1 MEPPLLPPPVEQTIA
16 KLVNPDKPL
25 LDSWLTDLSSLN
37 SAELKLLEQAW
48 PTIEPK
54 RRRQIMY
61 RLVELAEDNFELDFD
76 NLFKGRI
83 KDTDAEVR
91 SKAIEGLWENEES
104 SLIEPLIDLLE
115 KDKSEK
121 VQAAAATALGKFAL
135 LAELEKLRPNYRD
148 KVSRSLLSVINDQTK
163 PVEVKRRA
171 LEAAAPLTRPQ
182 MKKAIA
188 EAYQSG
194 DNKLKISALFAMGK
208 SGNTSWLPIM
218 LKELTSTDTE
228 IRYEAAG
235 ACGELGEEEAATY
248 LCEMVNDPDIDVRL
262 AAVQALGKIGGPE
275 AKGCLEKCLNHPD
288 EAIRET
294 AKQALSQLE
303 AEEDPL
309 FSRMENFAE
318 D

>member
-1 MEPPLLPPPVEQTIA
+1 MEPALPPPVEQTIA
-16 KLVNPDKPL
+16 KLVNPDTKL

-37 SAELKLLEQAW
+37 SAELEQLEQAW
-48 PTIEPK
+48 PTIEAK
-54 RRRQIMY
+54 RRGQIIY

-76 NLFKGRI
+76 DIFKGRL
-83 KDTDAEVR
+83 KDEDAEVR
-91 SKAIEGLWENEES
+91 SKAIEGLWENEET
-104 SLIEPLIDLLE
+104 SLIDPLIDLLE
-115 KDKSEK
+115 KDRSEE

-148 KVSRSLLSVINDQTK
+148 RVSRSLLAVIEDQIK

-171 LEAAAPLTRPQ
+171 LEAAAPLTLPQ

-194 DNKLKISALFAMGK
+194 DNKLKISALFTMGK
-208 SGNTSWLPIM
+208 SCDTSWLPIL
-218 LKELTSTDTE
+218 LKELTSTDAE
-228 IRYEAAG
+228 IRYEATG
-235 ACGELGEEEAATY
+235 ACGELGEEEAASY
-248 LCEMVNDPDIDVRL
+248 LCELVNDPDVDVRL

-275 AKGCLEKCLNHPD
+275 AKGCLEKCLNHSD
-288 EAIRET
+288 EAIQGAARE
-294 AKQALSQLE
+294 ALSQME

-309 FSRMENFAE
+309 FSQIENFAE

>member
-1 MEPPLLPPPVEQTIA
+1 MEPALPPPVEQTIA
-16 KLVNPDKPL
+16 KLVNPDTKL

-37 SAELKLLEQAW
+37 PAGQKQLEQAW
-48 PTIEPK
+48 VTIELK
-54 RRRQIMY
+54 RRRQLMY

-76 NLFKGRI
+76 EIFKGRL
-83 KDTDAEVR
+83 KDEDAEVR
-91 SKAIEGLWENEES
+91 SKAIEGLWENEEA

-115 KDKSEK
+115 KDSSEE

-148 KVSRSLLSVINDQTK
+148 KVSRSLLSVINDQAK

-208 SGNTSWLPIM
+208 SGNTSWLPIL
-218 LKELTSTDTE
+218 LKELSNADSE

-235 ACGELGEEEAATY
+235 ACGELGEEAASY
-248 LCEMVNDPDIDVRL
+248 LCDMVNDPDIDVRL
-262 AAVQALGKIGGPE
+262 AAIQSLGKIGGPE
-275 AKGCLEKCLNHPD
+275 AKGCLEKCLNYPD
-288 EAIRET
+288 EAIQK
-294 AKQALSQLE
+294 AAGQALSQLE

-309 FSRMENFAE
+309 FSQIENFAE

>member
-1 MEPPLLPPPVEQTIA
+1 MEPALPPPVEQTIA
-16 KLVNPDKPL
+16 KLVNPDTKL
-25 LDSWLTDLSSLN
+25 LDSWLTDLSGLN
-37 SAELKLLEQAW
+37 PAELKQLEQAW
-48 PTIEPK
+48 PTIEAR
-54 RRRQIMY
+54 RRRQIIY

-76 NLFKGRI
+76 EIFKGRL
-83 KDTDAEVR
+83 KDEDAEIR

-104 SLIEPLIDLLE
+104 SLIDPLIDLLE
-115 KDKSEK
+115 KDSSEE
-121 VQAAAATALGKFAL
+121 VQSAAATALGKFAL

-148 KVSRSLLSVINDQTK
+148 RISRSLLAVINDNNK

-171 LEAAAPLTRPQ
+171 LEAAAPLTLPQ

-208 SGNTSWLPIM
+208 SGNTSWLPIL
-218 LKELTSTDTE
+218 LKELTSPDAE

-235 ACGELGEEEAATY
+235 ACGELGEEEAASY
-248 LCEMVNDPDIDVRL
+248 LCELVNDPDIDVRL

-288 EAIRET
+288 EALRAA
-294 AKQALSQLE
+294 AKEALSQME

-309 FSRMENFAE
+309 FSQLENFAE

>member
-1 MEPPLLPPPVEQTIA
+1 MEPALPPPVEQTIA
-16 KLVNPDKPL
+16 KLVNSDKPL

-48 PTIEPK
+48 ETIEPK

-61 RLVELAEDNFELDFD
+61 RLVELAEDSFELDFD
-76 NLFKGRI
+76 NLFKGRL

-115 KDKSEK
+115 KDGSEK

-135 LAELEKLRPNYRD
+135 LAELDKLRPNHKDRI
-148 KVSRSLLSVINDQTK
+148 SRSLLAVINDKGK

-171 LEAAAPLTRPQ
+171 LEAAAPLTLPQ

-194 DNKLKISALFAMGK
+194 DNKFKISALFAMGK
-208 SGNTSWLPIM
+208 SGNTSWLPIL
-218 LKELTSTDTE
+218 LKELANDDAE

-235 ACGELGEEEAATY
+235 ACGELGEDEAASY
-248 LCEMVNDPDIDVRL
+248 LCELVNDPDIDVRL
-262 AAVQALGKIGGPE
+262 VAIQALGKIGGPE
-275 AKGCLEKCLNHPD
+275 AKGCLEKCLNHHD
-288 EAIRET
+288 EAIQGAAEE
-294 AKQALSQLE
+294 ALSQLE

-309 FSRMENFAE
+309 FSEIENFGE